1 MADRSSDTSIG
12 EVTATYIARTPPADT
27 ATVVPDPPVDRR
39 VTEVVRGD
47 GSRFRVLRPH
57 AKGGLG
63 AVSVARDQE
72 LGRDV
77 ALKEIQPRFAHDT
90 GSRGR
95 FVLEAEV
102 TGALGHPG
110 VVPVYGLG
118 QYEDGRPYY
127 AMRFVRGDS
136 LKEAADRFHAAG
148 GNAADGRTF
157 RSLLGRLVD
166 VCNAIAYAHDRGVV
180 HRDLKPGNVMLGKY
194 GETLVVHWGLAKVLG
209 RDDLDIDNDESPVA
223 VSSGDSCATVA
234 GSAIGTP
241 ASMPPEQAEGDV
253 ANLGPAADVYSLGA
267 TLFYILTGRPPI
279 SGGSLADVLAAVKA
293 GDVPSAR
300 SVNAECP
307 ASLSAVAAKAMSRNP
322 GDRYAAPAEL
332 AEELERWL
340 ADEPVAAAAEPLSV
354 RAEAV
359 GSQAPGNGRG
369 GGGRGAGGVGQ
380 PRRVLDGRGRQE
392 RGPVEGQRG
401 IDRVERR
408 GTGGA

>member
-102 TGALGHPG
+102 TGALEHPG

-148 GNAADGRTF
+148 GIAADGRTF

-194 GETLVVHWGLAKVLG
+194 GETLVVDWGLAKVLG

-241 ASMPPEQAEGDV
+241 AYMPPEQAEGDV
-253 ANLGPAADVYSLGA
+253 ANLAGRGRLQPRGDAVLDPHRAASDLGR
-267 TLFYILTGRPPI
+267 FVGGRPRGRE
-279 SGGSLADVLAAVKA
+279 GGRRAVRAVCERGVPGLAVGGRGE
-293 GDVPSAR
+293 GDVPQPRRPLRRPRGAGGR
-300 SVNAECP
+300 VG
-307 ASLSAVAAKAMSRNP
+307 AMA
-322 GDRYAAPAEL
+322 GG
-332 AEELERWL
+332 
-340 ADEPVAAAAEPLSV
+340 
-354 RAEAV
+354 RAGGGGGGAAV
-359 GSQAPGNGRG
+359 GSGRG
-369 GGGRGAGGVGQ
+369 GGFASTRQ
-380 PRRVLDGRGRQE
+380 RPRGR
-392 RGPVEGQRG
+392 RPRCWWGWSASARS
-401 IDRVERR
+401 RR
-408 GTGGA
+408 SWPARTRTCRRPTRH